1 VDPDMDHA
9 EEAIRRAIR
18 NKEVLVIIGFCS
30 VDYQGRS
37 ESRLTGGERLIIVKE
52 DGALLVHRPT
62 GYKPVNW
69 QPSTSIIE
77 VKRSNDKLIIM
88 AVRDKPREIVWI
100 NLSRINVLF
109 HGKLVDM
116 GEFVMYMDEHEIR
129 DILFENPHMIEDGL
143 RILEKEKRIGDGYAD
158 LFGID
163 AKNRPV
169 IIEIKRVSA
178 TRDAVL
184 QLYSYVME
192 YYRQTSIK
200 PRGILVAPTITSSAV
215 ESARKLGLEWK
226 EINLQKLWRLKREK
240 ESRSRGTLLDY
251 IRK

>member
-1 VDPDMDHA
+1 MDRA
-9 EEAIRRAIR
+9 EETIKRAIK
-18 NKEVLVIIGFCS
+18 NKEVLVIIGTCS

-37 ESRLTGGERLIIVKE
+37 ESRLTEGERLIIIKE

-77 VKRSNDKLIIM
+77 VKKSNDKLIIM
-88 AVRDKPREIVWI
+88 AVRDKPREILWI
-100 NLSRINVLF
+100 NLLRINMLF
-109 HGKLVDM
+109 HGKLVDR

-143 RILEKEKRIGDGYAD
+143 RILEKEKRIGEGYAD

-163 AKNRPV
+163 AKGRPV

-184 QLYSYVME
+184 QLYGYIME
-192 YYRQTSIK
+192 YYKQTGTR

-226 EINLQKLWRLKREK
+226 EINLQRLWKLKREK
-240 ESRSRGTLLDY
+240 ESRSRGTILDY
-251 IRK
+251 FKK